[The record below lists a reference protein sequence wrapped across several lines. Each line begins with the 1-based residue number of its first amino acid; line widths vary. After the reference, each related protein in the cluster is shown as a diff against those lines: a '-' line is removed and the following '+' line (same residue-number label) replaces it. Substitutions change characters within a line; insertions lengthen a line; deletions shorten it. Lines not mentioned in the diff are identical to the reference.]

1 MLRLLTI
8 LLLSEG
14 MLEQKRNVRTWPFS
28 PLLSCRGR
36 TLKTSASLGSG
47 HPVNSFYSIKKK
59 TFCYPRCKLDLIEKR

>member
-1 MLRLLTI
+1 MFATRSNTTWRPHITLRQND
-8 LLLSEG
+8 SS
-14 MLEQKRNVRTWPFS
+14 WPFS

-59 TFCYPRCKLDLIEKR
+59 TFCYSRC